1 MTRTSTAPQP
11 FAGDFFPVAE
21 REARVASRKTFSYAI
36 RFIIAAL
43 FAVVAFRRMFA
54 PNVDAAGPPLLKTLG
69 TMGFL
74 YATIAGAFKTF
85 DALSHEKREGTL
97 GLLLL
102 TDLRPFEILFGKLLA
117 ASAMTVFGLLAFLP
131 ILSVPMIIGGVVFD
145 QVIRL
150 GVSLVT
156 ALLLSMSWGL
166 YVSAA
171 ARNYVTALAGAAT
184 LVIIFAFVPLD
195 SAASL
200 NASVYTFP
208 LETLVCLFSPALP
221 FELAFTVNRDL
232 TQFFWP
238 SIFVNLVLAFGWI
251 SAAVTILP
259 HRVHEAPAKSKF
271 AETIRRRYHDFRF
284 GPSFHRAKTRKRLLD
299 SNPLYWLA
307 HRDRVSSIGLTAL
320 CIIILI
326 TAQFLGVAQLG
337 LFIASLAILFRMA
350 HASSHAISEDQK
362 NGALELLLSTTLSVR
377 QILSGL
383 NRAMFR
389 RFLLPV
395 AVVIIWPW
403 SFIVPK
409 SDHLFRTLLI
419 CSSVL
424 LLTTWEALA
433 WVGAWFA
440 LRRKPTA
447 AAWTAL
453 AVVVLPP
460 WLIWLVS
467 IFPGLFNPA
476 NTDLHSIGA
485 IVCCFVGVFHCA
497 LVSRWGRQILSKNFR
512 EAAADPFATL
522 QFEPSIPAFLGNPAL
537 TVVHVG
543 KGEVRVLRFG
553 RSARLVAVPGENHIF
568 VSWGGHVR
576 GNENPL
582 SLELQGDAYVI
593 ARFSELSPPP
603 IN

>member
-1 MTRTSTAPQP
+1 MTRASTAPR

-21 REARVASRKTFSYAI
+21 REARVASRKIFSYAI
-36 RFIIAAL
+36 RSIIAGLFVLIAL
-43 FAVVAFRRMFA
+43 RRMFA

-69 TMGFL
+69 IMGFL
-74 YATIAGAFKTF
+74 YATLAGSFKTF
-85 DALSHEKREGTL
+85 DALSREKREGTL

-131 ILSVPMIIGGVVFD
+131 ILSVPMIIGGVMFD

-150 GVSLVT
+150 AVSLVT

-184 LVIIFAFVPLD
+184 LVMVFAFIPLD
-195 SAASL
+195 AAAGL
-200 NASVYTFP
+200 NPSVYTFS
-208 LETLVCLFSPALP
+208 LEIVVCLFSPALP
-221 FELAFTVNRDL
+221 FELAFTVNPDL

-238 SIFVNLVLAFGWI
+238 SIFLNLVLALAWI

-259 HRVHEAPAKSKF
+259 HRCHETPGKSKF
-271 AETIRRRYHDFRF
+271 AETVRRYYHEFRF
-284 GPSFHRAKTRKRLLD
+284 GPSSHRARTRQGLLD

-326 TAQFLGVAQLG
+326 AAQFFGVAQLG
-337 LFIASLAILFRMA
+337 LFISSLAILFRMA

-362 NGALELLLSTTLSVR
+362 NGALELLLSSTLPVR
-377 QILSGL
+377 EILGGL

-395 AVVIIWPW
+395 GVVIVWPW
-403 SFIVPK
+403 LFIVPK
-409 SDHLFRTLLI
+409 SDHLFKTLLI

-424 LLTTWEALA
+424 LLMTWEALS

-467 IFPGLFNPA
+467 IFPGLFDPSY
-476 NTDLHSIGA
+476 TDLHSIGA
-485 IVCCFVGVFHCA
+485 VVCCFVGVFHCA

-512 EAAADPFATL
+512 EAAADPFATIE
-522 QFEPSIPAFLGNPAL
+522 FEPVFGAFLGHASI
-537 TVVHVG
+537 TVVPLG
-543 KGEVRVLRFG
+543 KGDVRVVRFG
-553 RSARLVAVPGENHIF
+553 RSARLFAIPAENHIF
-568 VSWGGHVR
+568 VSWGGQVR

-582 SLELQGDAYVI
+582 NLELQGNAFVI
-593 ARFSELSPPP
+593 ARFSDLSPPP
-603 IN
+603 MD